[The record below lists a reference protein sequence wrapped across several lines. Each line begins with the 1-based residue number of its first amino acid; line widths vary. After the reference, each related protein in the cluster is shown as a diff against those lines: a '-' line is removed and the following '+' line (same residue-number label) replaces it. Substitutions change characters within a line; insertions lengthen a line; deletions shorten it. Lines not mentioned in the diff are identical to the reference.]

1 MSEGQGLHGRNLKIA
16 VPKGSLYA
24 DTVRLLGEAG
34 LDTTGLADPGRHLI
48 ISNPGVDFIIV
59 RPTDAP
65 VFAAYGG
72 ADCGICGK
80 DTLVEAGLD
89 VLELVDLKYGYCRFV
104 VAEPEARA
112 GRAEAS
118 YERLGVLRVA
128 TKYPNITRSFYEGKG
143 VQVDIVK
150 MHGNIELAPIVG
162 MADRIVDITATGT
175 TLREN
180 RLRVVE
186 EVLGSTA
193 RFIANAAAV
202 RTDPRVIELAA
213 RLENLTRDNEPTMS

>member
-1 MSEGQGLHGRNLKIA
+1 MTSANLKIA
-16 VPKGSLYA
+16 VPKGSLFA
-24 DTVRLLGEAG
+24 DTVALLSRAG
-34 LDTTGLADPGRHLI
+34 LDTTGLAEPGRHLI

-72 ADCGICGK
+72 ADCAICGK
-80 DTLVEAGLD
+80 DTLAEAGLD
-89 VLELVDLKYGYCRFV
+89 VLEMVDLKYGYCRFV
-104 VAEPEARA
+104 VAEPNARA
-112 GRAEAS
+112 GQADAS

-128 TKYPNITRSFYEGKG
+128 TKYPRITRAYYEGIG
-143 VQVDIVK
+143 VQADIVR

-180 RLRVVE
+180 DLRIVD

-193 RFIANAAAV
+193 RFIASPASV
-202 RTDPRVIELAA
+202 RTDARVVELAA
-213 RLENLTRDNEPTMS
+213 RLEELTRDAEVTMS

>member
-1 MSEGQGLHGRNLKIA
+1 MTQKNLRIA
-16 VPKGSLYA
+16 VSKGSLFPDA
-24 DTVRLLGEAG
+24 VSLLTEAG
-34 LDTTGLADPGRHLI
+34 LDTTGLSEPGRRLI

-89 VLELVDLKYGYCRFV
+89 VMEMVDLKFGYCRFI
-104 VAEPEARA
+104 VAEPADAA
-112 GRAEAS
+112 GAADAN
-118 YERLGVLRVA
+118 YERLGVLRIA
-128 TKYPNITRSFYEGKG
+128 TKYPNITRSFYERKG
-143 VQVDIVK
+143 VQVDIIK
-150 MHGNIELAPIVG
+150 MHGNIELAPLVG

-180 RLRVVE
+180 NLRIVD
-186 EVLGSTA
+186 EVLVSTA
-193 RFIANAAAV
+193 RFIANPAAV
-202 RTDPRVIELAA
+202 RTDSRLRELAS
-213 RLENLTRDNEPTMS
+213 RLSELTRERDVTMS

>member
-1 MSEGQGLHGRNLKIA
+1 MSGRNLKIA
-16 VPKGSLYA
+16 IPKGSLFE
-24 DTVRLLGEAG
+24 DTVAILGRAG
-34 LDTTGLADPGRHLI
+34 LDTTGLSDPGRRLI

-72 ADCGICGK
+72 ADCAICGK
-80 DTLVEAGLD
+80 DTLVEAELD
-89 VLELVDLKYGYCRFV
+89 VVEMVDLKYGYCRFV
-104 VAEPEARA
+104 VAEPASRA
-112 GRAEAS
+112 GEADAS

-128 TKYPNITRSFYEGKG
+128 TKYPRITRAYYESIG
-143 VQVDIVK
+143 VQADVVK

-162 MADRIVDITATGT
+162 MADRIVDITATGR

-180 RLRVVE
+180 DLRIVD

-193 RFIANAAAV
+193 RFIASPASV
-202 RTDPRVIELAA
+202 RTDQRVVELAG
-213 RLENLTRDNEPTMS
+213 RLEELARGAEATMSS